1 MSKVIIR
8 KPNKNGKPEPERKI
22 FGVYMKSILDKKVCL
37 SITEIGKN
45 VKQNLERK
53 IQVEITGK
61 CINEGYIKPGSIN
74 IINYSCGIVN
84 SDVIEFKV
92 IFECMVCLPVEGML
106 IECVCKTVTK
116 AGIHAQVMDDD
127 GNMPI
132 TMFIARDHHHLDN
145 RFNEVKEGDKLTS
158 KVIGVRYELHDSY
171 ICSIGKLM

>member
-8 KPNKNGKPEPERKI
+8 KPIKKPEPERKI

-37 SITEIGKN
+37 AITEIGKS
-45 VKQNLERK
+45 VIQNLGRK
-53 IQVEITGK
+53 IQAEIAGK

-74 IINYSCGIVN
+74 IINYSSGIVN
-84 SDVIEFKV
+84 SNVVEFKV
-92 IFECMVCLPVEGML
+92 IFECMACLPVEGMQV
-106 IECVCKTVTK
+106 ECVCKTITK
-116 AGIHAQVMDDD
+116 AGIHAQVIDHE

-145 RFNEVKEGDKLTS
+145 KFNEVKEGDNIIS

-171 ICSIGKLM
+171 ICAIGKLYQ

>member
-8 KPNKNGKPEPERKI
+8 KPIKNGKPELERKI

-74 IINYSCGIVN
+74 IINY
-84 SDVIEFKV
+84 
-92 IFECMVCLPVEGML
+92 
-106 IECVCKTVTK
+106 
-116 AGIHAQVMDDD
+116 
-127 GNMPI
+127 
-132 TMFIARDHHHLDN
+132 
-145 RFNEVKEGDKLTS
+145 
-158 KVIGVRYELHDSY
+158 
-171 ICSIGKLM
+171 